1 MLEIVDEA
9 RLELIIPD
17 HYILIVNSNS
27 MQSPREILPEDI
39 GDHMSDSSSPDEFPI
54 NSDADSGSDSVSD
67 FGSGVRRDG
76 RQRDCFWHDVNRV
89 RALLRRPEP
98 CDASELAG
106 FFDGDGCFYNA
117 QIQVGCNITQ
127 CHYPTLRRIQ
137 ECYGGTMSK
146 RDPKGRS
153 EKQRYQYGLSFRNI
167 EVAAIVPIIKDHLV
181 LKGARARRVLESL
194 DLYNKTDEA
203 SAKRRLEL
211 AENTTDEY
219 AFDRINKSYIRGLFC
234 AEGCLRHDSVSIAQK
249 GCTDLLRA
257 MQVYIGTQLGR
268 GPNFG
273 IVNNTAW
280 GSYRNTEVKLF
291 VDWLTDNNTR
301 RLFHEE
307 KAAQVDAFYAYI
319 ETRDPAFTVEMS
331 RLKHVDFDIP
341 SEELEKVNVSAREF
355 TAKLRS
361 VVAGR
366 EVAPNAPDARPLT
379 GDQRGQAIKLLRDT
393 DESLETIAN
402 RIGGTKS
409 QVSYLKKT
417 EKIERP
423 NPKKRTAQLTPDQQ
437 RVARRLLHDEH
448 VSYAAIANEA
458 QCGKGQV
465 FTFAVQIDAPPR
477 KRGRK
482 YRATGVEVATEK
494 PPAPATG
501 EKRTMAP
508 RLTPAQKQKLENLL
522 DARATNKM
530 THDAIA
536 KEVGCTKGQVATFKK
551 PQK

>member
-1 MLEIVDEA
+1 M
-9 RLELIIPD
+9 D
-17 HYILIVNSNS
+17 HYNLIVNANS
-27 MQSPREILPEDI
+27 MQSPREIFPEDI
-39 GDHMSDSSSPDEFPI
+39 GDHMSDTSTPDEFPI
-54 NSDADSGSDSVSD
+54 NSDADSGSDSDADSGSD

-89 RALLRRPEP
+89 RGLLRGPEP
-98 CDASELAG
+98 LDPSELAG
-106 FFDGDGCFYNA
+106 FVDGDGCFYNA
-117 QIQVGCNITQ
+117 RIQVGCNITQ

-137 ECYGGTMSK
+137 ECYGGTMYK
-146 RDPKGRS
+146 RDSKHRS

-181 LKGARARRVLESL
+181 LKGARAHRVLEAL

-211 AENTTDEY
+211 AKNTTDEY

-234 AEGCLRHDSVSIAQK
+234 AEGCLRHDSVCIAQK

-257 MQVYIGTQLGR
+257 MQVYIGTELGR
-268 GPNFG
+268 GPTFG
-273 IVNNTAW
+273 KVNDVAW
-280 GSYRNTEVKLF
+280 ILYRRADVKHF
-291 VDWLTDNNTR
+291 MDWLTDHNTR

-307 KAAQVDAFYAYI
+307 KAAQVDAFYAYF
-319 ETRDPAFTVEMS
+319 ETRDPAFAAEMS

-341 SEELEKVNVSAREF
+341 NEELESVNVSAREF

-393 DESLETIAN
+393 TESAKMIAK
-402 RIGGTKS
+402 RIGGTKY
-409 QVSYLKKT
+409 QVLYLKKT

-423 NPKKRTAQLTPDQQ
+423 NPKKRTAQLTPEQQ
-437 RVARRLLHDEH
+437 RVVHKMLRNEN
-448 VSYAAIANEA
+448 VSYAAIAKEA
-458 QCGKGQV
+458 RCSKGQV
-465 FTFAVQIDAPPR
+465 STFAIQIGAPPR

-482 YRATGVEVATEK
+482 YRATGVEVVTK
-494 PPAPATG
+494 RPSAPLTG
-501 EKRTMAP
+501 EKRHMAP
-508 RLTPAQKQKLENLL
+508 RLTPAQKSTLERLL
-522 DARATNKM
+522 DARSENKM
-530 THDAIA
+530 TLDQIA
-536 KEVGCTKGQVATFKK
+536 VAVGCTKGQVATFKK